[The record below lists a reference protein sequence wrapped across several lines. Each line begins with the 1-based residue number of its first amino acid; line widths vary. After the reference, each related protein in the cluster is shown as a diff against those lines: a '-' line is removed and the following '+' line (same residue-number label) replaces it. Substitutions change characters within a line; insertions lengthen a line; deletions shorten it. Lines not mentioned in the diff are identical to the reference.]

1 MQRRLERLSV
11 ACWVSQS
18 TRLLE
23 FENDYQNVLNQDF
36 RRRVRFIELSTRQ
49 SSEKR
54 EVYFR
59 QTNRF
64 LAQKCVRITL
74 LRLQGLSHVPHR
86 SCAARCARGADGVR
100 HARGA
105 RATTRSGAGRQERGP
120 GGSGRRAEGAGGG
133 AAAEEQIDIRHAH
146 THAHT

>member
-36 RRRVRFIELSTRQ
+36 RRRVCALSNYPLARRQ
-49 SSEKR
+49 GSMQGSEKK

-86 SCAARCARGADGVR
+86 SVCGALLAAPMACGTRAVR
-100 HARGA
+100 VPRLAAVLGD
-105 RATTRSGAGRQERGP
+105 RSVALVDQVAVLRVQAVALLQR
-120 GGSGRRAEGAGGG
+120 SK
-133 AAAEEQIDIRHAH
+133 
-146 THAHT
+146 